1 MMPQPASNNSLGY
14 ERIGRFIYAF
24 QRTCIPME
32 ELRSDHLINVAPPEL
47 VQRAAR
53 LAQKFQ
59 HIVNN
64 AASTPEIELESTL
77 REAAELGCEIN
88 RFLETR

>member
-1 MMPQPASNNSLGY
+1 MMPEPASNDSLDY

-24 QRTCIPME
+24 QRACIPME
-32 ELRSDHLINVAPPEL
+32 ELRSDQLKNGAPAEL
-47 VQRAAR
+47 VQRAAS

-64 AASTPEIELESTL
+64 AASTSEIELESTL
-77 REAAELGCEIN
+77 REAAELGGEIN
-88 RFLETR
+88 RFLKTR

>member
-1 MMPQPASNNSLGY
+1 MHQPASNDSLDY

-32 ELRSDHLINVAPPEL
+32 ELRSDQLKNAAPPVL
-47 VQRAAR
+47 VQRATS
-53 LAQKFQ
+53 LAQKFK
-59 HIVNN
+59 HIVSN
-64 AASTPEIELESTL
+64 AASTPEIELESML
-77 REAAELGCEIN
+77 REAAELGGEIN